1 MDYELQVTQ
10 TAEGDLDAILTYIMI
25 ELQNAEAAVHF
36 VDQVDEHYDKLID
49 NPYIYEECR
58 QPLLKQSH
66 YRKVIV
72 GSYLSIFRIDDE
84 NHAVYVERFFSS
96 MQDYASKL

>member
-1 MDYELQVTQ
+1 MGYKLQVTQ
-10 TAEGDLDAILTYIMI
+10 TADRDLDGILSYIMI
-25 ELQNAEAAVHF
+25 ELKNVEAALHF
-36 VDQVDEHYDKLID
+36 ADEVDARYDKLIE

-66 YRKVIV
+66 YRKAVI
-72 GSYLSIFRIDDE
+72 GNYLLIYRIDDV
-84 NHAVYVERFFSS
+84 NNIVYVERFFSE